1 MPPPSHCAAN
11 SQPVAAQAAKRCTS
25 FFCIDLPGRSGRKD
39 RPHPAGFAGSRTSCV
54 ALSPLPSQAEPFPL
68 ERTFART
75 IRLPRRQE
83 KTDIG
88 PDKLRPAP
96 APPLHK
102 ADRPFKPD
110 LLNRMHCGDGSGKP
124 MLPRTHG
131 HASQI
136 RDAGPATP
144 GNYVARYRGSRDC
157 MAFPPP
163 SATCPPPGVAN
174 GTNRGGLSAARNRP
188 RTPRRTHAQPAS
200 PGARPP
206 APRPRCRS
214 R

>member
-25 FFCIDLPGRSGRKD
+25 FFCIDLPGRSGRRSSASGWLRRESNLLRRALAFTLAGGTLPLGADIRQDNQIAKAARKNGY
-39 RPHPAGFAGSRTSCV
+39 RPGQASSCDCTTT
-54 ALSPLPSQAEPFPL
+54 PQ
-68 ERTFART
+68 
-75 IRLPRRQE
+75 
-83 KTDIG
+83 G
-88 PDKLRPAP
+88 RPA
-96 APPLHK
+96 
-102 ADRPFKPD
+102 FKPD

-163 SATCPPPGVAN
+163 SATRPPPGVAN